1 MNPFAGQA
9 DPTVIAAAQQGD
21 RDALT
26 EIIDRHRPWVYN
38 IALRM
43 LGDPGSAD
51 DATQDIFIKVL
62 RRIGS
67 FQGRSAFRTWL
78 YRVAF
83 HHLLNVK
90 RSPGESHVSSFEEY
104 GANLQAAPDQEM
116 DDIPLPE
123 RTLLVEEAKVLC
135 MSGMLMCLNREQRL
149 AYVLGTLFDLPDTL
163 AAEILEIKP
172 ATFRKRLQRARA
184 DLHGFMNNQCGLIN
198 KDNPCRCARKTKT
211 FMNYGFLDRDNLTF
225 HRDRVATIGQVASR
239 DAGVVFDKVTG
250 DYPALYREH
259 PFLDPDQLKERLG
272 KLLDDTALD
281 GLLPS

>member
-1 MNPFAGQA
+1 MSAFAGQA
-9 DPTVIAAAQQGD
+9 DPAVVAAAQRGD

-43 LGDPGSAD
+43 LGDPGSAE

-67 FQGRSAFRTWL
+67 YQGRSAFRTWL

-90 RSPGESHVSSFEEY
+90 RSPGESHVSSFDEY
-104 GANLQAAPDQEM
+104 GANLQAAPDQDL
-116 DDIPLPE
+116 DDIPPPE
-123 RTLLVEEAKVLC
+123 RAVLVEEAKVLC
-135 MSGMLMCLNREQRL
+135 MTGMLMCLNREQRL
-149 AYVLGTLFDLPDTL
+149 AYVLGALFDLPDTTV
-163 AAEILEIKP
+163 AEILEIKP

-184 DLHGFMNNQCGLIN
+184 DLHGFMTDQCGLIN
-198 KDNPCRCARKTKT
+198 TDNPCRCARKTRA
-211 FMNYGFLDRDNLTF
+211 FMSYGFLDRDNLTF
-225 HRDRVATIGQVASR
+225 HRDHVTSIGEVASR
-239 DAGVVFDKVTG
+239 EAGVVFDKVTV

-259 PFLDPDQLKERLG
+259 PFLDPDQLKERLSS
-272 KLLDDTALD
+272 LLDDTPLD
-281 GLLPS
+281 DLLPS